1 MGILDEFLLDIFK
14 GEGMS
19 KRNKIILSLAITA
32 FVVLSLVVGLV
43 VVFAEENSIVRNLN
57 ASYRVYNADCHVSA
71 SYAYGNAKTKIYS
84 ETNSFTVSGLEDGDK
99 FLTFDKTTATQ
110 NTFQEKMLKPTN
122 DIVLTK
128 ENNTIIFKF
137 NVVNFDSDA
146 LKVTINLDGEL
157 NQNLNIQYSKDGKI
171 WTNDNKRINLS
182 GTEGYGSNEI
192 NYFVKISLIDDG
204 QDFNFNQDIAVTI
217 HN

>member
-1 MGILDEFLLDIFK
+1 
-14 GEGMS
+14 MS
-19 KRNKIILSLAITA
+19 KRNKFILSLAITA
-32 FVVLSLVVGLV
+32 FVVLSLIVSLV
-43 VVFAEENSIVRNLN
+43 IVFAEENEIVRNLN
-57 ASYRVYNADCHVSA
+57 VSYKVYNADCHVST
-71 SYAYGNAKTKIYS
+71 SYNYVNS
-84 ETNSFTVSGLEDGDK
+84 ESGIHTDVKDFTISGLEDGDK
-99 FLTFDKTTATQ
+99 FLTFDKNEATQ
-110 NTFQEKMLKPTN
+110 NIFQESMLKPTN
-122 DIVLTK
+122 NIVLTK
-128 ENNTIIFKF
+128 ANDTIIFKF